1 MGPIVTEV
9 EDVDELLSGIE
20 TSKLGDAAVLNRL
33 IILPL
38 RIWHPDTSAIGKL
51 EFVEM

>member
-9 EDVDELLSGIE
+9 EDVDELLSGLE
-20 TSKLGDAAVLNRL
+20 TSKHDDTAVLNRL

-38 RIWHPDTSAIGKL
+38 RIWGPDTSTIGKL
-51 EFVEM
+51 EFVGM